1 MTFAGLGMH
10 FEKSLYNDFF
20 ETDKGRHR
28 LALYPDGLL
37 VGKFEY

>member
-10 FEKSLYNDFF
+10 FEKSLYNDFLNQ
-20 ETDKGRHR
+20 TKVGR
-28 LALYPDGLL
+28 ASYPDGLL